1 MKTLKLILISCFIG
15 LLSVADIA
23 AAGQSSDPIEVPIK
37 LVRGDMIIALTIEGR
52 AYDFVIDTGASNS
65 LILESNRTKSLDTLR
80 ADGVIELLMP
90 LTERTVDAALI
101 REIDT
106 TIAGQPL
113 RMTNVAKLPWRETG
127 LFSRE
132 ANIFYDGILG
142 SDLFDAFI
150 VEFDR
155 AGSLLRFHNK
165 TLPIPGNNDLV
176 SIPIKVDRGL
186 AIASIDIV
194 LDEGTLS
201 RDILIDTGFPGS
213 VNLYGLQN
221 IDIAALTKRYGP
233 HQGTGR
239 KIEFKLGPCMFN
251 GVRTVAFREP
261 FGDFE
266 AVNGVMGADF
276 LEHFRFAVDYE
287 REKLYLFGLDKQDCQ
302 ARLTE
307 E

>member
-1 MKTLKLILISCFIG
+1 MGNAVF
-15 LLSVADIA
+15 
-23 AAGQSSDPIEVPIK
+23 GQSRTPIEVPIK
-37 LVRGDMIIALTIEGR
+37 LVRGDMIIVLTINGQ

-65 LILESNRTKSLDTLR
+65 LILESKRTGALNTIE
-80 ADGVIELLMP
+80 AGGVIELLMP
-90 LTERTVDAALI
+90 LTDRTVDAALVG
-101 REIDT
+101 EVDT
-106 TIAGQPL
+106 VIAGQPL
-113 RMTNVAKLPWRETG
+113 RLTNVAKLPWQETG

-142 SDLFDAFI
+142 SDLFNAFI

-155 AGSLLRFHNK
+155 VHSLLRLYEKNV
-165 TLPIPGNNDLV
+165 PIPENDDLV
-176 SIPIKVDRGL
+176 SIPIRVDGGL

-194 LDEGTLS
+194 LDDGTWS

-213 VNLYGLQN
+213 INLYGLKN
-221 IDIAALTKRYGP
+221 VDIAALTKLYGS

-251 GVRTVAFREP
+251 DVRTVAFREP
-261 FGDFE
+261 FGDLD
-266 AVNGVMGADF
+266 AVDGVIGTDF

-287 REKLYLFGLDKQDCQ
+287 REKLFLFGLDKQDCQ
-302 ARLTE
+302 ARLSE